1 MAAHHEQPYSE
12 DEVPTLNDL
21 IFPGNP
27 EKIKQKTTPVPSV
40 KDQINALPREGIQ
53 TIKPKPK
60 KNSLEKMIAEHNYQI
75 AMQQYLSRP
84 PKVLK
89 APDEKLPARK
99 ELYDRKALR

>member
-1 MAAHHEQPYSE
+1 MAAYHEQPFSE

-27 EKIKQKTTPVPSV
+27 EKIKQKTMPAPSV

-60 KNSLEKMIAEHNYQI
+60 KNSLEKMIAEHIEFILQKHMAVAREEI
-75 AMQQYLSRP
+75 TRVIMAELRSR
-84 PKVLK
+84 
-89 APDEKLPARK
+89 LPGGK
-99 ELYDRKALR
+99 KTD